1 MKVAIIGSGN
11 VGKALAGSAT
21 RAGHQVTIA
30 SRHHEKAQEAARAT
44 NAQAASSPKDAV
56 RDAEL
61 VVLAVPADQVDD
73 VVGALSSDLDGKVI
87 IDVTNRVNPQ
97 DPGQVL
103 DGSSV
108 AEHIQKKAPR
118 AHVVKA
124 FNYAFA
130 SRMANPRSNGTQ
142 LDGFVA
148 GDDEAAKQK
157 TLEFAG
163 SIGFR
168 PIDAGPLSMARA
180 LEGMGLL
187 HILLQI
193 KHNWPWQSG
202 WKLAGPTATTRSNAA
217 PPLRR
222 LR

>member
-11 VGKALAGSAT
+11 VGKALAVSAT
-21 RAGHQVTIA
+21 RAGHSVKIA
-30 SRHHEKAQEAARAT
+30 AKHPQHARDAANAT
-44 NAQAASSPKDAV
+44 HAQAADSNQDAV
-56 RDAEL
+56 KDAEL
-61 VVLAVPADQVDD
+61 VVLAVPADKVDD
-73 VVGALSSDLDGKVI
+73 VVAALTPDLDGKVI

-103 DGSSV
+103 DGSST
-108 AEHIQKKAPR
+108 AERIQKKTPK

-130 SRMANPRSNGTQ
+130 SKMADPKVDGTK
-142 LDGFVA
+142 LDAFVA

-157 TLEFAG
+157 ALQFAE

-168 PIDAGPLSMARA
+168 PVDAGPLAMARA
-180 LEGMGLL
+180 LEGMAMLN
-187 HILLQI
+187 ILLQI

-202 WKLAGPTATTRSNAA
+202 WKLAGPTGGEKTHDDT
-217 PPLRR
+217 
-222 LR
+222 

>member
-21 RAGHQVTIA
+21 KAGHKVTIA
-30 SRHHEKAQEAARAT
+30 SRSPEKAADAAKAT
-44 NAQAASSPKDAV
+44 NATAARSSHDAV
-56 RDAEL
+56 KDAEL
-61 VVLAVPADQVDD
+61 VVLAVPADKVDE
-73 VVGALSSDLDGKVI
+73 VVDALAPELDGKVI
-87 IDVTNRVNPQ
+87 IDVTNRVNVQ
-97 DPGQVL
+97 DPSKVL

-108 AEHIQKKAPR
+108 SEQIQKRAPK

-130 SRMANPRSNGTQ
+130 SKMADPEVDGTN
-142 LDGFVA
+142 LDAYVA

-157 TLEFAG
+157 AMHFAQ

-168 PIDAGPLSMARA
+168 PIDAGPLSMARV

-187 HILLQI
+187 HVLLQI

-202 WKLAGPTATTRSNAA
+202 WKLAGPTGDTKEGA
-217 PPLRR
+217 
-222 LR
+222 